1 MSPESHFPRQHDT
14 NTSAPYCNSRG
25 KHMKYDVVATATV
38 VVGISL
44 LPGAQSHLALAM
56 QFLQTLFMVQ
66 PLHTK
71 KMFGTLPLKTS
82 LLWAEFHHIIYLQQ
96 SNRNHPPCVK
106 TSKILPESQL
116 LSATMLHLLLQ
127 DQNCYGEQ
135 HWCWDFN
142 VIVISQW
149 NEDSTNV
156 HSHNTPICESSPAGF
171 SQTWIEWVF
180 WNWN

>member
-71 KMFGTLPLKTS
+71 KDVWYASPQNLTFVSRISPHNILAT
-82 LLWAEFHHIIYLQQ
+82 IQQ
-96 SNRNHPPCVK
+96 
-106 TSKILPESQL
+106 ESP
-116 LSATMLHLLLQ
+116 SMC
-127 DQNCYGEQ
+127 QNFQ
-135 HWCWDFN
+135 NF
-142 VIVISQW
+142 
-149 NEDSTNV
+149 
-156 HSHNTPICESSPAGF
+156 A
-171 SQTWIEWVF
+171 
-180 WNWN
+180 